1 MEELR
6 RAGTVKVG
14 GKSLHVF
21 DRIGGKVNSSTA
33 AAVANAGQFLDLVAL
48 LRLRRPV
55 PSNHLLGSLAAC
67 TSNAAE
73 ALKCFHQAGGDLKY
87 NSTGT
92 TLGPIVQ
99 VPPAATRV

>member
-6 RAGTVKVG
+6 RAGTVEVG
-14 GKSLHVF
+14 GKSPHVF

-55 PSNHLLGSLAAC
+55 PSNHLLGSL
-67 TSNAAE
+67 NAAE
-73 ALKCFHQAGGDLKY
+73 ALKRFHQAGGDLKY